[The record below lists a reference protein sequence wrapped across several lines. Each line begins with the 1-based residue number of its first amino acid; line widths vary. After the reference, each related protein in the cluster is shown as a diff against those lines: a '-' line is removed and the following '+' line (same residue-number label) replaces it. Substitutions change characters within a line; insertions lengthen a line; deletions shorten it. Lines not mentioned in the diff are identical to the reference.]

1 VETLEIKIEARVIR
15 KLRALSALEGFT
27 SPSQIEARASDLF
40 ESALDNAI
48 RAHVDEPEKSYASRL
63 GVEYPEMNNRRVAA
77 EKKHIPTG
85 EEVFDGLSDGLGDDH
100 DYDSEEPE
108 PETDAFA
115 MVPKIGGLSDKEIE
129 HDMDVEDPEHEAAA
143 VPPLQP
149 GPNDNAEDL
158 FLALAGI
165 PLQMDGDDEIDHR
178 ILKRK
183 RQLKTK
189 AKVTGL
195 LEDAQIRDAF

>member
-1 VETLEIKIEARVIR
+1 METLEIKIEARVIR
-15 KLRALSALEGFT
+15 KLKALSALEGFT
-27 SPSQIEARASDLF
+27 SPSQIESRTSDLF
-40 ESALDNAI
+40 EVALDNAI
-48 RAHVDEPEKSYASRL
+48 RSHVDGEEKSYSSKA
-63 GVEYPEMNNRRVAA
+63 GVNYPEVENRRAA
-77 EKKHIPTG
+77 AVKKPIA
-85 EEVFDGLSDGLGDDH
+85 EAVFDGLSDGLGDDH

-115 MVPKIGGLSDKEIE
+115 MVPKTGGLSDKEIE

-143 VPPLQP
+143 VPPLQQ

-165 PLQMDGDDEIDHR
+165 PLQIEGDDEIDHR
-178 ILKRK
+178 ILNRKRK
-183 RQLKTK
+183 LKTK

>member
-1 VETLEIKIEARVIR
+1 VETLEIKIDARVIR
-15 KLRALSALEGFT
+15 KLKALSALEGFT
-27 SPSQIEARASDLF
+27 APSQIETRASDLF

-48 RAHVDEPEKSYASRL
+48 RAHVDEPERSYAPRA
-63 GVEYPEMNNRRVAA
+63 GVEYPEVDNRRVAA

-115 MVPKIGGLSDKEIE
+115 MVPKVGGLSDKEIE

-143 VPPLQP
+143 VPPIQSNP
-149 GPNDNAEDL
+149 GDNAEDL
-158 FLALAGI
+158 FLALSGI
-165 PLQMDGDDEIDHR
+165 PLQMDDDAEIDHR
-178 ILKRK
+178 ILNRKRK
-183 RQLKTK
+183 VKLK

-195 LEDAQIRDAF
+195 LEDSQIRDAF

>member
-15 KLRALSALEGFT
+15 KLKALSALEGFT

-48 RAHVDEPEKSYASRL
+48 RAHVDEPGKSYSSKA
-63 GVEYPEMNNRRVAA
+63 GVSYPEVDNRRAAAA
-77 EKKHIPTG
+77 EA
-85 EEVFDGLSDGLGDDH
+85 VFDGLSDGLGDDH

-183 RQLKTK
+183 RNLKTK

>member
-1 VETLEIKIEARVIR
+1 METLEIKIDARVIR
-15 KLRALSALEGFT
+15 KLKALSALEGFT
-27 SPSQIEARASDLF
+27 APSQIETRASDLF

-48 RAHVDEPEKSYASRL
+48 RAHVDEPEKHYI
-63 GVEYPEMNNRRVAA
+63 PEVDNRRVAA

-115 MVPKIGGLSDKEIE
+115 MVPKVGGLSDKEIE

-143 VPPLQP
+143 VPPIQSNP
-149 GPNDNAEDL
+149 GDNAEDL
-158 FLALAGI
+158 FLALSGI
-165 PLQMDGDDEIDHR
+165 PLQMDDDAEIDHR
-178 ILKRK
+178 ILNRKRK
-183 RQLKTK
+183 VKLK

-195 LEDAQIRDAF
+195 LEDSQIRDAF